1 MECNLE
7 LIILEL
13 VEHLDMTWYTC
24 LSTYAWLLLAQFE
37 SMSYC
42 DQNHQF
48 ATQLVFI
55 LLEMGEGGDLQYSGM
70 QKFRVECDSQSL
82 GFWVSYFSLHKQ
94 ASNLN

>member
-1 MECNLE
+1 MLGYYWRNLN
-7 LIILEL
+7 LCHIVIKITKF
-13 VEHLDMTWYTC
+13 V
-24 LSTYAWLLLAQFE
+24 A
-37 SMSYC
+37 
-42 DQNHQF
+42 
-48 ATQLVFI
+48 QLVFI